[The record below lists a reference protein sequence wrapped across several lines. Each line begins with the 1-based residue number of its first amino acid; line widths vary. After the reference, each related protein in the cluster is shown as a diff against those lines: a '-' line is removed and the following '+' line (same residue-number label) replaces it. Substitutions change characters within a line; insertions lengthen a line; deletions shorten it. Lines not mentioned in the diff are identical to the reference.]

1 MYIYIYIYCFTDV
14 SVVRARNKEV
24 QDLNFSQTSSLSD
37 VFVNETDNEE
47 KVSKIRESLHKASSE

>member
-1 MYIYIYIYCFTDV
+1 MYCFTDD

-37 VFVNETDNEE
+37 MFINETDNEE